1 MAIVHRARQRP
12 ALHVVAVTVA
22 MAAIMITRRV
32 RTLTRLTLRGVII
45 VAVEEGAEVA
55 RDHAGREQVHL

>member
-32 RTLTRLTLRGVII
+32 RTLTLRGVII

>member
-32 RTLTRLTLRGVII
+32 RTLTRLTLRGVVI

-55 RDHAGREQVHL
+55 